1 MVHAALRLCK
11 KMGCSNLVVKGYCN
25 KHAPIAEQE
34 TKERFTTLNTKKTPE
49 QRAFYSSAE
58 WTATSRAHRINE
70 PLCRRC
76 KAQGII
82 RAATLT
88 HHNPPLQY
96 LLSNNLSPYKDEY
109 LESLCLSCH
118 QKELYAKHNN
128 KTA

>member
-25 KHAPIAEQE
+25 KHALYAEQE
-34 TKERFTTLNTKKTPE
+34 SKERFTTLNIKKTPE
-49 QRAFYSSAE
+49 QRAFYSSVE
-58 WTATSRAHRINE
+58 WTATSKAHRTRE

-88 HHNPPLQY
+88 HHNPSLQY
-96 LLSNNLSPYKDEY
+96 LLDNNMNPFDHEY

-118 QKELYAKHNN
+118 QKELYN
-128 KTA
+128 KQLKKE